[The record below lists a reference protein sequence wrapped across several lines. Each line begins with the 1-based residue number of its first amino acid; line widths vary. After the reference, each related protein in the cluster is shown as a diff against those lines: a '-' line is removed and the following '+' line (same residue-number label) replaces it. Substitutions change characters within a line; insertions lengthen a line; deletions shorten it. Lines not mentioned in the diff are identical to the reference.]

1 MTTKVCQRKVI
12 SIKSKEPTMQAWLQD
27 VVQQNPEISQAT
39 QGLMIWNKT
48 VDGKECADWAYLN
61 CETEDLE
68 YYVRSLQDILFQ
80 RRLEDFMTKHI
91 GEYVEYIE

>member
-1 MTTKVCQRKVI
+1 
-12 SIKSKEPTMQAWLQD
+12 MQAWLQD
-27 VVQQNPEISQAT
+27 VVQQNPEINQAT

-68 YYVRSLQDILFQ
+68 YYVRSLQDVLFQ

>member
-1 MTTKVCQRKVI
+1 MTTKTCQRKVI

-27 VVQQNPEISQAT
+27 VVQQNPEINQAT

>member
-1 MTTKVCQRKVI
+1 MTTKACQRKVI

-27 VVQQNPEISQAT
+27 VVQQNPEINQAT
-39 QGLMIWNKT
+39 QRLMIWNKT